1 MYCVSYLEENL
12 MSSNTELEGDV
23 MEVQAHK
30 GIHKN
35 VEDLLEATG
44 ESF

>member
-1 MYCVSYLEENL
+1 

-35 VEDLLEATG
+35 VDLLEATG